1 MYELSCSV
9 CVRCSSTDQRTPT
22 IPEQCR
28 DPTTLIVGAS
38 LAAIVAVLLVIIIVV
53 VVVTCC
59 CCHILK
65 RRECRKDKELEMVDT
80 NHHNNRVERQWSRD
94 QAIKLLNQFKEQYDQ
109 TEDTGLKRELIIQ
122 QRQLTTDLLLSSV
135 KVDGEEEDGEEED
148 IEKERNDQ
156 VLILLKDILKRG
168 KRNSS
173 LKANM
178 LKTITDEVGSEFE

>member
-9 CVRCSSTDQRTPT
+9 CVHCSSTDQRTPT

-38 LAAIVAVLLVIIIVV
+38 LAAIVAVLLVIIVVV

-59 CCHILK
+59 CWHILK
-65 RRECRKDKELEMVDT
+65 RRECRKDKALEMVDT
-80 NHHNNRVERQWSRD
+80 KIHIHEMDRQSSRD
-94 QAIKLLNQFKEQYDQ
+94 QATKLLNQFKEQYDQ
-109 TEDTGLKRELIIQ
+109 TDDTELKRELLKHQ
-122 QRQLTTDLLLSSV
+122 TQLTIELLRLSSV
-135 KVDGEEEDGEEED
+135 QADDEEEWNED

-178 LKTITDEVGSEFE
+178 LKTIMDEVGSESE